1 MANNQIAVK
10 WHIQLLCILVMLLST
25 LTVTSFAQTS
35 GKISGTVTNAATGEP
50 LVGLNITIEKTSM
63 GTITDVN
70 GEYSIIN
77 IPPGTYRLRASM
89 LGYEPKVI
97 QDLVVSVNRTT
108 IADFK
113 LKEGVIEEKEVVV
126 TVERI
131 QQKRD
136 QTSSVRNVTSD
147 QMKALPIENL
157 DQVVNLQAGVVR
169 DHFRGGRDH
178 EVAYLVN
185 GVRVMEAYD
194 LNRSV
199 TVENEAIE
207 EVEVITG
214 TFNAEYGN
222 AMSGIVNAVT
232 KDGGNTFQGS
242 AAALSS
248 NFITPHTDVFNDL
261 KVTHLSDL
269 PRSVDYKLFLE
280 GPIIENALTFLVD
293 GRYQNNVGPRNGI
306 RRFVPNDYSNWIA
319 EDPANWFSLHTGDNA
334 IVPMETNKTM
344 NFFGKLSIKPWQMV
358 RASLEYSYNDAKGTN
373 GQYGRGS
380 YGPNDFNY
388 KYNPDGRATNYGKTQ
403 LFTATL
409 NHSLSSTIFY
419 ELKASYLKDW
429 SAVYAFENP
438 FEKLKNSSGGD
449 SVYTIQVDSINVIR
463 LPVYHYVHGL
473 YADQPTPGPGFFTGG
488 QDKTWN
494 ENWSED
500 YKVKFDG
507 TWQVNKRHTLKMG
520 LDFTEHNIH
529 RFNTQIQN
537 YYRDTPNENFA
548 LFDPTAGKVIFPYYQ
563 PEFVLGRSSYSD
575 IYTVHPWEYSTYIQ
589 DKMEFASM
597 VINLGVRC
605 DYFNPSSTY
614 PSEPRNPGN
623 DLSYIDN
630 PERMSKYLTAPA
642 AYQFSPRFGISYKLG
657 EVALL
662 RFSYGHFFQMP
673 PLYALYVDR
682 EHVVGGDYKMLMG
695 NPLVKPQKTI
705 QYEAGL
711 WQELGSNMSLEVA
724 VFYRDIYDLLGTK
737 IITTFNAIHYG
748 LYTNEDYG
756 NARGMELKYDY
767 YLGNLSA
774 GVNYTLQYTRGD
786 ANSTRYN
793 FDRAGNKQDQVN
805 VLIPMDWDQRHT
817 LNASV
822 SYNTESY
829 GGSIIGRYDSG
840 LPYSYTPLPE
850 SPQANVNLQPNNST
864 RPALI
869 SFDLN
874 GFVTLWSFGKTRTR
888 LTLLVYNLLDRLN
901 EINVNGTT
909 GRANDRVYRPTDF
922 DLYRSNFTTIY
933 DRTNDPSSY
942 SNPRSVK
949 LGIEFTF

>member
-10 WHIQLLCILVMLLST
+10 WYIQVLCIMMMLLST
-25 LTVTSFAQTS
+25 VTVTGLAQTT
-35 GKISGTVTNAATGEP
+35 GKISGTVTAAATGEP

-63 GTITDVN
+63 GTVTDIN

-77 IPPGTYRLRASM
+77 VPLGTYRLRASM
-89 LGYEPKVI
+89 VGYEPMVI

-136 QTSSVRNVTSD
+136 QTSSIHNVTSD
-147 QMKALPIENL
+147 EMKVLPIENL

-169 DHFRGGRDH
+169 DHFRGGRDK

-185 GVRVMEAYD
+185 GVRVQEAYD
-194 LNRSV
+194 LNRSI

-232 KDGGNTFQGS
+232 KDGGNSFHAS
-242 AAALSS
+242 AAALGS
-248 NFITPHTDVFNDL
+248 NYFTPHTEIFNGL
-261 KVTHLSDL
+261 KVSHLSDL
-269 PRSVDYKLFLE
+269 PRSVDYKLYLE

-293 GRYQNNVGPRNGI
+293 GRYQNYAGPRNGI
-306 RRFVPNDYSNWIA
+306 RRFKPNDYSDWNS
-319 EDPANWFSLHTGDNA
+319 EDSTQWLSNHTGDNA

-344 NFFGKLSIKPWQMV
+344 NFFGKLSIKPLPMV
-358 RASLEYSYNDAKGTN
+358 RASLEYSYNDAKGDN
-373 GQYGRGS
+373 GQYNARGG
-380 YGPNDFNY
+380 YYFDY
-388 KYNPDGRATNYGKTQ
+388 RYNPDGRATNYGKSQ
-403 LFTATL
+403 LLTATI
-409 NHSLSSTIFY
+409 NQSLSAKIFY

-429 SAVYAFENP
+429 NAVYAFENP
-438 FEKLKNSSGGD
+438 METVKNSIGGD
-449 SVYTIQVDSINVIR
+449 SLNIIG
-463 LPVYHYVHGL
+463 LPVYKYVHNL
-473 YADQPTPGPGFFTGG
+473 YSDQPTPGPGFYTGG

-500 YKVKFDG
+500 YKAKFDG

-520 LDFTEHNIH
+520 IDFTDHNIH

-537 YYRDTPNENFA
+537 FYRGTPYENA
-548 LFDPTAGKVIFPYYQ
+548 AMIDSVTGKVTFLVYK
-563 PEFVLGRSSYSD
+563 PELVLGRSTYSD
-575 IYTVHPWEYSTYIQ
+575 IYFVHPWEYSTYIQ
-589 DKMEFASM
+589 DKMEFSSM
-597 VINLGVRC
+597 VINFGVRC
-605 DYFNPSSTY
+605 DYFDPSSKY

-623 DLSYIDN
+623 DLSYPDN
-630 PERMSKYLTAPA
+630 PEKMSQYLTAPA
-642 AYQFSPRFGISYKLG
+642 TYQFSPRFGISYKLG

-682 EHVVGGDYKMLMG
+682 EHVVGGDYTTLMG

-711 WQELGSNMSLEVA
+711 WQQLGSNMSLEVA

-737 IITTFNAIHYG
+737 IITTFNAVHYG

-756 NARGMELKYDY
+756 NARGLELKYDY
-767 YLGNLSA
+767 YLGNLTA
-774 GVNYTLQYTRGD
+774 GLNYTLQYTRGD
-786 ANSTRYN
+786 ANSPRYN

-817 LNASV
+817 LNV
-822 SYNTESY
+822 SISY
-829 GGSIIGRYDSG
+829 TAETFGGSIIGRYDSG
-840 LPYSYTPLPE
+840 LPYSWSPLPE
-850 SPQANVNLQPNNST
+850 SSQANVNLQPNNST

-874 GFVTLWSFGKTRTR
+874 GFVNLWTAGKTRTR
-888 LTLLVYNLLDRLN
+888 LTLLVYNLFDRLN
-901 EINVNGTT
+901 EINVNATS
-909 GRANDRVYRPTDF
+909 GRASDRIYRPTDF
-922 DLYRSNFTTIY
+922 DLYRSNFSTIY
-933 DRTNDPSSY
+933 DRNTNPSDFAD
-942 SNPRSVK
+942 PRSVK
-949 LGIEFTF
+949 LGIEFMF

>member
-1 MANNQIAVK
+1 MANNQFAVK
-10 WHIQLLCILVMLLST
+10 WQIQLLCIMVMLLST
-25 LTVTSFAQTS
+25 LTVTGFAQTS
-35 GKISGTVTNAATGEP
+35 GKISGTVTAAVTGEP

-77 IPPGTYRLRASM
+77 VPPGTYRLRASM
-89 LGYEPKVI
+89 VGYEPMVI

-136 QTSSVRNVTSD
+136 QTSSIRNVTSD

-157 DQVVNLQAGVVR
+157 DQVVGLQAGVVR
-169 DHFRGGRDH
+169 DHFRGGRDK

-185 GVRVMEAYD
+185 GVRVQEAYD
-194 LNRSV
+194 LNRSI

-232 KDGGNTFQGS
+232 KDGGNTFKGS
-242 AAALSS
+242 AAALAS
-248 NFITPHTDVFNDL
+248 NFFTPHSEIFNDL
-261 KVTHLSDL
+261 KVSHLSDL
-269 PRSVDYKLFLE
+269 PRSVDYKLLLE
-280 GPIIENALTFLVD
+280 GPIIENALTFLVN
-293 GRYQNNVGPRNGI
+293 GRYQNYEGPRNGI
-306 RRFVPNDYSNWIA
+306 RRFMPSDFSSWGSEDSTQWLSN
-319 EDPANWFSLHTGDNA
+319 HTGGNT

-344 NFFGKLSIKPWQMV
+344 NFFGKLSIKPSQMV
-358 RASLEYSYNDAKGTN
+358 RASLEYTYNDAKGSN
-373 GQYGRGS
+373 GQYNVRGG
-380 YGPNDFNY
+380 YNFDY

-409 NHSLSSTIFY
+409 NHSVSSTIFY
-419 ELKASYLKDW
+419 EMKASYLKDW
-429 SAVYAFENP
+429 SAVYAFKNP
-438 FEKLKNSSGGD
+438 FETLKNSSGGD
-449 SVYTIQVDSINVIR
+449 SLIIVQVDSINVVR
-463 LPVYHYVHGL
+463 LPVYHYVHDL
-473 YADQPTPGPGFFTGG
+473 YADQPTPGPGFYTGG

-500 YKVKFDG
+500 YKYKFDG

-537 YYRDTPNENFA
+537 FYRGTPYANAAFY
-548 LFDPTAGKVIFPYYQ
+548 DSVTGKVDFLFYQ
-563 PEFVLGRSSYSD
+563 PEFVLGRSTYSD
-575 IYTVHPWEYSTYIQ
+575 IYVVHPWEYSTYIQ

-597 VINLGVRC
+597 VVNLGVRC

-623 DLSYIDN
+623 DLTYPDN
-630 PERMSKYLTAPA
+630 PERMSRYLTAPA
-642 AYQFSPRFGISYKLG
+642 SYQFSPRFGISYKLG

-682 EHVVGGDYKMLMG
+682 EHIVGGDYTTLMG

-748 LYTNEDYG
+748 LYTNGDYG

-786 ANSTRYN
+786 ANSPRYN

-817 LNASV
+817 LNASI
-822 SYNTESY
+822 SYNTERY

-840 LPYSYTPLPE
+840 LPYSYGPLPE

-874 GFVTLWSFGKTRTR
+874 GFVNLWTAGKTRTR
-888 LTLLVYNLLDRLN
+888 LTVLVYNIFDRLN

-909 GRANDRVYRPTDF
+909 GRAGDRIYRDTDF
-922 DLYRSNFTTIY
+922 ALYRSNFSTIY
-933 DRTNDPSSY
+933 DRNINPADFA
-942 SNPRSVK
+942 NPRSVK
-949 LGIEFTF
+949 LGLEFMF

>member
-10 WHIQLLCILVMLLST
+10 WHIQLLCIIVMFLST
-25 LTVTSFAQTS
+25 LTVTGFAQTS
-35 GKISGTVTNAATGEP
+35 GKISGTVTTAATGEP
-50 LVGLNITIEKTSM
+50 LVGLNITIEKTTM
-63 GTITDVN
+63 GTITDDN

-77 IPPGTYRLRASM
+77 VPPGTYRLRASM
-89 LGYEPKVI
+89 LGYEPMVI

-136 QTSSVRNVTSD
+136 QTSSIRNVTSE

-157 DQVVNLQAGVVR
+157 DQVVGLQAGVVR
-169 DHFRGGRDH
+169 NHFRGGRDH

-185 GVRVMEAYD
+185 GVNVSEAYD
-194 LNRSV
+194 LNRVV

-242 AAALSS
+242 AAALGS
-248 NFITPHTDVFNDL
+248 NFFTPHTEVFNDL
-261 KVTHLSDL
+261 KVSHLSDL
-269 PRSVDYKLFLE
+269 PRSTDYKLYLE

-293 GRYQNNVGPRNGI
+293 GRYQNYVGPRNGI
-306 RRFVPNDYSNWIA
+306 RRFVPDDYSSWVA
-319 EDPANWFSLHTGDNA
+319 EDSTRWLSNHTGDNA

-358 RASLEYSYNDAKGTN
+358 RASLEYTYNYAKGN
-373 GQYGRGS
+373 SGQYGRGS
-380 YGPNDFNY
+380 YGPNDFDYN
-388 KYNPDGRATNYGKTQ
+388 YNPDGRATDYGKSQ

-409 NHSLSSTIFY
+409 NHSVSSSIFY
-419 ELKASYLKDW
+419 EFKASYLKNW
-429 SAVYAFENP
+429 NAVYVFENP
-438 FEKLKNSSGGD
+438 FETIKNSGGGD
-449 SVYTIQVDSINVIR
+449 SLNIVG
-463 LPVYHYVHGL
+463 LPVYRYVHDL
-473 YADQPTPGPGFFTGG
+473 YADRPIPGPGFYTGG
-488 QDKTWN
+488 QNKSWS
-494 ENWSED
+494 ENWIED
-500 YKVKFDG
+500 YKAKFDG
-507 TWQVNKRHTLKMG
+507 TWQINKRHTLKMG
-520 LDFTEHNIH
+520 IDFTDHNIH
-529 RFNTQIQN
+529 RFNTTIQN
-537 YYRDTPNENFA
+537 FYRGTPYENA
-548 LFDPTAGKVIFPYYQ
+548 GIMDSTGKVTFLVYK
-563 PEFVLGRSSYSD
+563 PEFVLGRSTYSED
-575 IYTVHPWEYSTYIQ
+575 IYVIHPWEYSTYIQ

-597 VINLGVRC
+597 VINLGLRC
-605 DYFNPSSTY
+605 DYFNPSCTY

-623 DLSYIDN
+623 DLSYPDN
-630 PERMSKYLTAPA
+630 PERMSRYLTAPA
-642 AYQFSPRFGISYKLG
+642 SYQFSPRFGISYKLG

-682 EHVVGGDYKMLMG
+682 SHVVGDDYKTLMG

-737 IITTFNAIHYG
+737 IITTYNAIHYG

-774 GVNYTLQYTRGD
+774 GVNYTLQYTRGNG
-786 ANSTRYN
+786 NSPRYN
-793 FDRAGNKQDQVN
+793 FDRVGNKQDEVK

-817 LNASV
+817 LNASI
-822 SYNTESY
+822 SYNAESY

-840 LPYSYTPLPE
+840 LPYSWGPLPE
-850 SPQANVNLQPNNST
+850 SPQASVNLQPNNST
-864 RPALI
+864 KPTLI

-874 GFVTLWSFGKTRTR
+874 GFVNLWSSGRTRMR
-888 LTLLVYNLLDRLN
+888 LTLLVYNVFDRLN

-909 GRANDRVYRPTDF
+909 GRAGDRIYRATDF
-922 DLYRSNFTTIY
+922 TSYRSNFSTVY
-933 DRTNDPSSY
+933 ERNTNPADFA
-942 SNPRSVK
+942 NPRSVK
-949 LGIEFTF
+949 IGIEFMF